1 MKSHPAQAKAETRRG
16 CMPSETVLNS
26 DAFAPPVQFNFP
38 GGQPNFRSPV
48 GACLNLL
55 VSLVTLVYFAENLF
69 VLYERGDTTFTQSTQ
84 YDHFT
89 QFANFT

>member
-1 MKSHPAQAKAETRRG
+1 
-16 CMPSETVLNS
+16 
-26 DAFAPPVQFNFP
+26 
-38 GGQPNFRSPV
+38 V

-84 YDHFT
+84 YNHFT